1 MAASELWFFSPSI
14 WNKQETWRTQ
24 SERLNPPLRCW
35 LKNHSVKRETK
46 IICTLETDLTKLLES
61 KVEVVNAAATDA
73 RIVWHNV
80 QFIQYEQFRLNY
92 IFRQY
97 LGTSSLSKKFFQM
110 VVKKTALQ
118 KSYEIAVGV
127 QSYTIDFVAKSRQF
141 GWLEISLVYD
151 KSNKYEA
158 I

>member
-1 MAASELWFFSPSI
+1 
-14 WNKQETWRTQ
+14 
-24 SERLNPPLRCW
+24 
-35 LKNHSVKRETK
+35 
-46 IICTLETDLTKLLES
+46 
-61 KVEVVNAAATDA
+61 
-73 RIVWHNV
+73 
-80 QFIQYEQFRLNY
+80 
-92 IFRQY
+92 
-97 LGTSSLSKKFFQM
+97 M

>member
-1 MAASELWFFSPSI
+1 M
-14 WNKQETWRTQ
+14 
-24 SERLNPPLRCW
+24 
-35 LKNHSVKRETK
+35 
-46 IICTLETDLTKLLES
+46 
-61 KVEVVNAAATDA
+61 
-73 RIVWHNV
+73 
-80 QFIQYEQFRLNY
+80 YEQFRLNY

-141 GWLEISLVYD
+141 G
-151 KSNKYEA
+151 
-158 I
+158 